1 MTKSFNPLLLAT
13 ALVSLALAIPAVSN
27 AEVLIG
33 CRHKTTGAVRIVDDA
48 ALCRGSEAAFT
59 FNVQGV
65 PGPAGAPGPMG
76 PAGPQGPAGTTGP
89 GVTTIAG
96 IVLRTGIPS
105 PMTLY
110 GFTVIRTEVG
120 KYEVTFPA
128 GSFATFPA
136 VTVSTTAGPDGS
148 LPFAVARVERVIW
161 SPDSGYALLTVGVS
175 ATTPEK
181 VPVDNGFHFIAAAS
195 LPPSTPST
203 P

>member
-1 MTKSFNPLLLAT
+1 MA
-13 ALVSLALAIPAVSN
+13 
-27 AEVLIG
+27 
-33 CRHKTTGAVRIVDDA
+33 
-48 ALCRGSEAAFT
+48 
-59 FNVQGV
+59 
-65 PGPAGAPGPMG
+65 
-76 PAGPQGPAGTTGP
+76 GP

-96 IVLRTGIPS
+96 IVLRTGVQS

-110 GFTVIRTEVG
+110 GFTVLRTDVG

-136 VTVSTTAGPDGS
+136 VTVSATAGPDAS

-161 SPDSGYALLTVGVS
+161 SPDSGSAQFIVGVS

-181 VPVDNGFHFIAAAS
+181 APVDNGFQFIAAAS
-195 LPPSTPST
+195 LPPPS

>member
-1 MTKSFNPLLLAT
+1 MTKHFSPSLLLAP
-13 ALVSLALAIPAVSN
+13 LALLMLAMPAVSS
-27 AEVLIG
+27 AQSLIA

-48 ALCRGSEAAFT
+48 AQCRSSEMAFS

-65 PGPAGAPGPMG
+65 AGPAGPPGPMG
-76 PAGPQGPAGTTGP
+76 PAGPQGPAGAAGP

-96 IVLRTGIPS
+96 SVLRTGVQS

-110 GFTVIRTEVG
+110 GFSALRLDVG
-120 KYEVTFPA
+120 RYEVTFPA

-136 VTVSTTAGPDGS
+136 VTVSPTAGPDGS

-161 SPDSGYALLTVGVS
+161 SPESGFAQCIVVLS
-175 ATTPEK
+175 ATTPDK
-181 VPVDNGFHFIAAAS
+181 APVDNGFQFIAAGS
-195 LPPSTPST
+195 LPPPS

>member
-1 MTKSFNPLLLAT
+1 MKKHFNALPLVT
-13 ALVSLALAIPAVSN
+13 ALASLTLAIPAVSN
-27 AEVLIG
+27 AEILIG

-48 ALCRGSEAAFT
+48 AMCHRSEAAFT
-59 FNVQGV
+59 FNVEGV
-65 PGPAGAPGPMG
+65 AGPAGPPGPPGSPGPAGQ
-76 PAGPQGPAGTTGP
+76 QGPAGATGP

-96 IVLRTGIPS
+96 IVQRAGVPS

-120 KYEVTFPA
+120 KYEVTFPV

-136 VTVSTTAGPDGS
+136 VTVSATAGPDAS

-161 SPDSGYALLTVGVS
+161 SPVNGFAVATIGVS

-181 VPVDNGFHFIAAAS
+181 APVDNGFHFIAAAS
-195 LPPSTPST
+195 LPPPS